1 MNLDWWAEHWL
12 AGALL
17 LAYSGLLLHHANL
30 GRRQAQG
37 MSGYYVGG
45 RRSGGFVIGVS
56 FFATYAST
64 NSYVGNAGKGY
75 AYGLPWLICAAVM
88 VLFTWLSW
96 TAVAPRLRRFAAH
109 WDAMTLPDLL
119 HARFAPETNA
129 LRLVSALVV
138 ICCSLL
144 YLVAIFKGAGA
155 LFQHFLG
162 ISYGGAVG
170 VTLVV
175 VMLYT
180 SVGGFVSVVR
190 TDVAQGCL
198 MVLGASLMFYF
209 VTSAAGGVGALPQ
222 LQERADTAFLFEWN
236 GGVPLVVLLGI
247 ALSGALKLLV
257 DPRQLSR
264 FYALRDDRAL
274 KVGLWVS
281 VLGIALVQFCLY
293 PIGLYAHFLVQGV
306 TDTDSIVP
314 MLVNDR
320 SVFPLA
326 VADFLMVAILAAAM
340 SSMDSV
346 LLVAASVL
354 YKDVVAVLRRQSA
367 PMPWTRFGVVG
378 FAAAAAGL
386 AVNPPAGIV
395 EITIFS
401 GSLYAVCFLP
411 PIVFGLH
418 WRKGSARAALG
429 AVAVGVPVL
438 LAWLLSGLSQ
448 RLHELFPALA
458 ASCVAYALLARSGR
472 QELAAWPGRASF
484 PR

>member
-1 MNLDWWAEHWL
+1 MSWGWWAEHWL

-17 LAYSGLLLHHANL
+17 LVYTALLLHHANF
-30 GRRQAQG
+30 GRRRAKG
-37 MSGYYVGG
+37 VSGYYVGG
-45 RRSGGFVIGVS
+45 RNAGGFVIGVS

-75 AYGLPWLICAAVM
+75 EYGLAWLIMAGVM

-96 TAVAPRLRRFAAH
+96 TAVAPRMRRFAAH
-109 WDAMTLPDLL
+109 WDAMTLPELL
-119 HARFAPETNA
+119 HARFAPKTGA
-129 LRLVSALVV
+129 LRLVAALVV
-138 ICCSLL
+138 VCSSLL
-144 YLVAIFKGAGA
+144 YLIAIFKGAGT
-155 LFQHFLG
+155 LFQHFLQ
-162 ISYGGAVG
+162 IPYTTAVG
-170 VTLVV
+170 LTLII

-190 TDVAQGCL
+190 TDVVQGCL
-198 MVLGASLMFYF
+198 MVVGSVLMFLF
-209 VTSAAGGVGALPQ
+209 VTAAAGGVARLPE
-222 LQERADTAFLFEWN
+222 LRTQESTAFLFDWN
-236 GGVPLVVLLGI
+236 GGIPLVVLLGI

-264 FYALRDDRAL
+264 FYALKDDRAL
-274 KVGLWVS
+274 KVGMWVS

-293 PIGLYAHFLVQGV
+293 PIGIYAHFLVEGV

-326 VADFLMVAILAAAM
+326 VSDFLIIAILAAAM

-354 YKDVVAVLRRQSA
+354 YKDIVAPLKPQRA
-367 PMPWTRFGVVG
+367 PLAWTRGGIVG
-378 FAAAAAGL
+378 CAALAAAL
-386 AVNPPAGIV
+386 ALNPPAGIV

-401 GSLYAVCFLP
+401 GSLYAVCFFA

-418 WRKGSARAALG
+418 WRRGSDRAALG
-429 AVAVGVPVL
+429 GIAVGVPVL
-438 LAWLLSGLSQ
+438 LGWMVAGLSEHV
-448 RLHELFPALA
+448 HEVFPALA
-458 ASCVAYALLARSGR
+458 AACATYILVARGGGR
-472 QELAAWPGRASF
+472 KLQAWPE
-484 PR
+484 